1 MNSPGDALPMLR
13 LWAKIIDRF
22 IVPLP
27 LILIWIIGD
36 MAGALTNSVVIII
49 FICGVIVF
57 GLQTYLLAT
66 SGQTL
71 GKKVSGIQIVP
82 LKPGR
87 DPFVTNV
94 LIRSW
99 FNFIL
104 CLIPGYSIIDSCFIF
119 GSDRRCLHDLFAGT
133 KVVSIRHCEEAR
145 RSNLD

>member
-1 MNSPGDALPMLR
+1 MNSTDGASPMLR

-27 LILIWIIGD
+27 FILIWVIGD
-36 MAGALTNSVVIII
+36 MAGALTNSMVIII

-57 GLQTYLLAT
+57 GVQTYLLAT
-66 SGQTL
+66 CGQTL
-71 GKKVSGIQIVP
+71 GKKVSGIQIIA
-82 LKPGR
+82 LTTGR

-119 GSDRRCLHDLFAGT
+119 GSDRRCLHDIFAQT
-133 KVVSIRHCEEAR
+133 KVVTLLK
-145 RSNLD
+145 N